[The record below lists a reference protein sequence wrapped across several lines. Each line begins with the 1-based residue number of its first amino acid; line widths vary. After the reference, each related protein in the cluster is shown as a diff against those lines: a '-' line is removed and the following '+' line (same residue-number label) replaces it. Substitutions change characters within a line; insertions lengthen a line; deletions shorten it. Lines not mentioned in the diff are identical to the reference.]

1 MLWGKLIDHD
11 KCIGCHACSV
21 ACKSENEVPL
31 GSFRTWVKQVEKG
44 EGLSARRH
52 FGVLRCNQCEDAP
65 CVSICPTGAMHRL
78 PNGIID
84 FENEICIGCKA
95 CIQACPYDA
104 IYMDPESNTAAK
116 CNFCAHRI
124 EQNLE
129 PACVAAC
136 PTGALVVSDL
146 EDPDSPVAKAAARSA
161 TSVRKPELG
170 TRPKVF
176 YKGADQSVLDPRA
189 ASRPLQGY
197 WGASR
202 GGCGPMQLPV
212 AGESDSIDET
222 PKGSGAPAAARV
234 AYDVP
239 REGAPWGSKISAY
252 LLTKSIGAGAMMAGG
267 LGLLLA
273 GDAPQMKVG
282 LLPALLGFIFLNLT
296 SLFLV
301 ADLRRPERFML
312 LILKG
317 RMESWLVKGAYVLLG
332 AVGLSAIWGI
342 AAVSGWTWTPNA
354 WHAVGLAAVL
364 AGGAAAGY
372 TAFLFGQARGR
383 AFWQS
388 PVLLPH
394 LVIQAVVAG
403 CAALAIGYAVIDTIA
418 PGSTLVLQARLLA
431 LGKLMTI
438 GLVVNGLMV
447 MGELSSHSNQDAR
460 LASKWI
466 SEGPGSNTLFWG
478 VFVLGHIAPIVA
490 LTLGLM
496 VPEQGAASTLFAIP
510 IAGGASLVGL
520 FLWDDLYVRAGQVPA
535 LS

>member
-21 ACKSENEVPL
+21 ACKSENQVPL

-65 CVSICPTGAMHRL
+65 CVTICPTGAMNRR
-78 PNGIID
+78 PDGIVD
-84 FENEICIGCKA
+84 FDNEICIGCKA

-104 IYMDPESNTAAK
+104 IYMDPVTDTAAK

-124 EQNLE
+124 EVGLE

-136 PTGALVVSDL
+136 PTGSLVVSDL
-146 EDPDSPVAKAAARSA
+146 EDPTSPVAIAAARSA

-202 GGCGPMQLPV
+202 GSCGPLQEPEQGISAELSEQV
-212 AGESDSIDET
+212 R
-222 PKGSGAPAAARV
+222 GSGAPAAARV

-239 REGAPWGSKISAY
+239 REGAPWGAKISAY
-252 LLTKSIGAGAMMAGG
+252 LLTKSIGAGALIVGG
-267 LGLLLA
+267 LGLLLL
-273 GDAPQMKVG
+273 GSSPELKVG
-282 LLPALLGFIFLNLT
+282 YWPPLLGLIFLSLT

-317 RMESWLVKGAYVLLG
+317 RLQSWLVKGAYVLLAG
-332 AVGLSAIWGI
+332 CVVSSAWGI
-342 AAVSGWTWTPNA
+342 AAFSEWTLPTWA
-354 WHAVGLAAVL
+354 SASLGLVAIAAGVTS
-364 AGGAAAGY
+364 AGY

-388 PVLLPH
+388 PLLLPH
-394 LVIQAVVAG
+394 LVIQAVVGGAAG
-403 CAALAIGYAVIDTIA
+403 LALVLALQAAATGQFDLVFRGRLLSLAGVLLGGLVLNALMIA
-418 PGSTLVLQARLLA
+418 GELTSHASEDGRMAANWITRGPGSTVL
-431 LGKLMTI
+431 
-438 GLVVNGLMV
+438 
-447 MGELSSHSNQDAR
+447 S
-460 LASKWI
+460 
-466 SEGPGSNTLFWG
+466 FG
-478 VFVLGHIAPIVA
+478 VFVLGHLFPLVA
-490 LTLGLM
+490 LVAALSL
-496 VPEQGAASTLFAIP
+496 PESGGVSPLFAIP
-510 IAGGASLVGL
+510 LAGGASLVGL
-520 FLWDDLYVRAGQVPA
+520 FLWDDLYVRAGQTPA